1 MTMQIEA
8 IYESGVLRPIFPLD
22 LPEGERVAITLIAP
36 ADAEAT
42 QMAKAARDAKEIEI
56 INRNIDTLS
65 EEAWDVLSYQVAL

>member
-22 LPEGERVAITLIAP
+22 LPEGERVAVTLSAP
-36 ADAEAT
+36 ANGQAVQA
-42 QMAKAARDAKEIEI
+42 AKAERDAREIEI

-65 EEAWDVLSYQVAL
+65 AEAWDVLSYQVAL